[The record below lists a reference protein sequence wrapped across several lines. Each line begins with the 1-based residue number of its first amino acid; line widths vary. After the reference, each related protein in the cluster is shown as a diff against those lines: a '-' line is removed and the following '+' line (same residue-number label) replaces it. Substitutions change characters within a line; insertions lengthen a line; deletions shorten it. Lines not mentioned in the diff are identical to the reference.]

1 MLNTLEAIRIILM
14 VGIGGGPPS
23 ATHDVRL
30 GDVVVA
36 KPSGRE
42 GGVMA
47 YEQGKAIQGKKFEF
61 SGHLNSPPTV
71 LLTASTRLGALHQI
85 NDNEVGEMVSNMI
98 GKNARL

>member
-47 YEQGKAIQGKKFEF
+47 YEQGKAIQDKKFGF

-85 NDNEVGEMVSNMI
+85 NGNEVAEMVSNMI